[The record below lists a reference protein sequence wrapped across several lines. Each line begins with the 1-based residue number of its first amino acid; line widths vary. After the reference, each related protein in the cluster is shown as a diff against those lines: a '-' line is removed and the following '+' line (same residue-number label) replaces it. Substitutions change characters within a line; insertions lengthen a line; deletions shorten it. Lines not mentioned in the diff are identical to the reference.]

1 MTSSSPSPEKV
12 LPDHAADHKDSTKDE
27 RTGEDFGGRI
37 IENPEGSFVHRTT
50 VSTAVRTDDPA
61 YSDYLKEGSC
71 WWTRLEDG
79 FSLGDVVFLDT
90 ETTGLFGGAGSLAFL
105 IGIGCFT
112 EKGLIIE
119 QYLMRDFDEEYPMLK
134 SLLDRLKEF
143 RVLVTFNGKSFDWP
157 LLESRFIFSRLKA
170 TDWEDRHI
178 DLLHLSRRLW
188 SRCLENCSLSTIE
201 KGILGLYREDDIPGY
216 MIPKV
221 YPEYLNTG
229 DPAEMSRVLK
239 HNEMDIAAMSA
250 LFLHIS
256 RLFQDPESRGDSF
269 ELLGIASELERN
281 HKIQEAAKCYE
292 CCIRKARNQH
302 IKAEAKKRYAYLM
315 KRHFGPAEA
324 MDVWEDIAAGEGNM
338 FVYPYVE
345 MAKYLEHSM
354 KDFQKALDCTEKA
367 IELAGR
373 SGRQSAYVKKELL
386 ARKRRLLK
394 KIERSRNKW
403 A

>member
-12 LPDHAADHKDSTKDE
+12 LPEHAADHKDSTKDE

-50 VSTAVRTDDPA
+50 VSTAVRTDDPV

-221 YPEYLNTG
+221 YLEYLNTG
-229 DPAEMSRVLK
+229 DPAEMRRVLK
-239 HNEMDIAAMSA
+239 LPYLHNVFHSIDAAVRGRCHFHIFNNFFPVFGSYSYFHPGYGQNLFGCLLCIAPNHGNYAIRIIAMCSANHLPGLPVPQICYSTGIYHIDIGY
-250 LFLHIS
+250 FLKTHNLIAIS
-256 RLFQDPESRGDSF
+256 FK
-269 ELLGIASELERN
+269 LLLHGLGVIL
-281 HKIQEAAKCYE
+281 IC
-292 CCIRKARNQH
+292 
-302 IKAEAKKRYAYLM
+302 L
-315 KRHFGPAEA
+315 
-324 MDVWEDIAAGEGNM
+324 
-338 FVYPYVE
+338 
-345 MAKYLEHSM
+345 
-354 KDFQKALDCTEKA
+354 TT
-367 IELAGR
+367 
-373 SGRQSAYVKKELL
+373 
-386 ARKRRLLK
+386 
-394 KIERSRNKW
+394 
-403 A
+403 